1 MNEQTVA
8 IGALGRVINLSDRR
22 IQQLVKEGVLERHEK
37 GRYPFLSNVKAY
49 VVYLQQ
55 RADGGG
61 TVIDLED
68 ARKRKLGAEA
78 RLAEIEL
85 KKAEEQIISVDS
97 HAEVIGK
104 IGDLVRGR
112 LTAIPSK
119 TAPSLALEQKQVV
132 CKEIVEHEIRECL
145 SELARV
151 ISDDKHFDSKESP
164 EETGSKV
171 STTTET
177 KRKRVGRP
185 RTGTVN

>member
-22 IQQLVKEGVLERHEK
+22 IQQLVKEGVLQGMR
-37 GRYPFLSNVKAY
+37 RAAIRFLSNVKTY

-85 KKAEEQIISVDS
+85 QKAEEEIISVDS
-97 HAEVIGK
+97 HSEVIGK
-104 IGDLVRGR
+104 IADVVRGR
-112 LTAIPSK
+112 ISAIPSK
-119 TAPSLALEQKQVV
+119 TAPALALESKQTV
-132 CKEIVEHEIRECL
+132 CKEIVEHEIENASKKL
-145 SELARV
+145 SN
-151 ISDDKHFDSKESP
+151 HQ
-164 EETGSKV
+164 
-171 STTTET
+171 
-177 KRKRVGRP
+177 
-185 RTGTVN
+185 